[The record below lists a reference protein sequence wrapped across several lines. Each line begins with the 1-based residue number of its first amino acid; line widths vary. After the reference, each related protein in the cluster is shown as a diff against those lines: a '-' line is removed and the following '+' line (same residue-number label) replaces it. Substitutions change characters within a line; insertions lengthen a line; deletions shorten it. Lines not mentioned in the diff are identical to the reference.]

1 MAVKPLCDIQK
12 LNLANGF
19 VGVQTPRSKMLAR
32 GGRNNMGS
40 LKWLTALPLVGLLA
54 ACGSAAGNSNSAN
67 GGAAS
72 AMAVTAE
79 AVTSPAAASNKLG
92 AVLATIQYWD
102 GSRPFMNLIY
112 GGSWKMAGA
121 NGAEDLPAQYLDAN
135 GWIKS
140 LPAGY
145 RAYRGMSFPTTGGN
159 FICRFQG
166 NGLLQVGGPSVTNL
180 NMSAGKTTFTLTTG
194 YPNTDLTYLQ
204 YDVDPNNYIRNIDCR
219 EVSASATA
227 NFSPEFMSTVNGFK
241 VLRFVKWTP
250 SVEGNSNIQTAFPT
264 PTITWATRNKPGDG
278 DYIQNDGVPV
288 EVMVDL
294 ANQAGA
300 SPWFNVPWNA
310 DDDYITRFAT
320 YVRDNLAPGQQVY
333 VETSNEVWN
342 PGYPVYHQA
351 AAEGAQEGLPGDMGG
366 EFQRAAERYGEK
378 TNHVMQ
384 IWSNVFA
391 GQMNRLVR
399 VYAWQTVNVGYGEGG
414 LKYALP
420 NVDAYATAP
429 YFAFMQSEYAGQ
441 SLDQI
446 MNTVLPAKIAE
457 QFQLAQQNKAIAQK
471 YNLRFITYE
480 AGQHVVLPNN
490 VDLAKQIER
499 DPRMYDLYKSYI
511 STWQS
516 QFGDLMT
523 LFAMTGPISNYGGWG
538 MTEYNGQPIDQ
549 APKLKAVREFL
560 GIAVASNDPAPLPGT
575 QLCPDGSVIPS
586 TSTCP
591 VSSPALPPPP
601 PPPPPPTTQVCPDGT
616 IIPSTSTCPVS
627 SPPTT
632 TTSPGKKKGAVKGG
646 GGVRNA

>member
-1 MAVKPLCDIQK
+1 MAVKPLWDTQK
-12 LNLANGF
+12 LNLANGLIA
-19 VGVQTPRSKMLAR
+19 VQTLPSKTLTR

-40 LKWLTALPLVGLLA
+40 LKLLTALPLVGLLA
-54 ACGSAAGNSNSAN
+54 ACGSAAGNSNNAN
-67 GGAAS
+67 GAPVS
-72 AMAVTAE
+72 AMAVTAT
-79 AVTSPAAASNKLG
+79 AVTAPDSKLG
-92 AVLATIQYWD
+92 AVLATVQYWD
-102 GSRPFMNLIY
+102 GSRPFMNMIY
-112 GGSWKMAGA
+112 GGSWQMAGA
-121 NGAEDLPAQYLDAN
+121 NGAEDLPKQYLDAN

-145 RAYRGMSFPTTGGN
+145 RAYRGISFPTAGGN

-166 NGLLQVGGPSVTNL
+166 NGNLIVGGDGVTNL
-180 NMSAGKTTFTLTTG
+180 NMGSGQTTFTLAAG
-194 YPNTDLTYLQ
+194 YPSAPLTYLQ
-204 YDVDPNNYIRNIDCR
+204 YYVDPNNYIRNIDCR
-219 EVSASATA
+219 EASAPTTGT
-227 NFSPEFMSTVNGFK
+227 FSPEFMSTINGFK

-250 SVEGNSNIQTAFPT
+250 SVEGNSGLMTAFPT

-342 PGYPVYHQA
+342 AGYPVYHQA
-351 AAEGAQEGLPGDMGG
+351 AAEGLQEGLPNSVGG
-366 EFQRAAERYGEK
+366 QFQQVAERYGEK
-378 TNHVMQ
+378 TKHVMQ

-399 VYAWQTVNVGYGEGG
+399 VYAWQTVNSGYGEGG
-414 LKYALP
+414 LQNALP

-429 YFAFMQSEYAGQ
+429 YFAFTQSEYTGQ
-441 SLDQI
+441 TLDQI

-457 QFQLAQQNKAIAQK
+457 QFQFAQTNKAIAQK
-471 YNLRFITYE
+471 YNLRFVTYE

-490 VDLAKQIER
+490 VDLEKQIER

-549 APKLKAVREFL
+549 APKLRAVRDFL
-560 GIAVASNDPAPLPGT
+560 GITVASNDPPPTPLPTT
-575 QLCPDGSVIPS
+575 QVCPDGSVIPS

-591 VSSPALPPPP
+591 VSSPPPP
-601 PPPPPPTTQVCPDGT
+601 PPPPPPTTQVCPDGSV
-616 IIPSTSTCPVS
+616 IPLTSTCPVS
-627 SPPTT
+627 NPTP
-632 TTSPGKKKGAVKGG
+632 TSPGKRKGATKGG
-646 GGVRNA
+646 GSVRTA